1 MVKKRESKKHISER
15 EVTAAITRGGEIQH
29 KRRTYHVH
37 VGSALCMVP
46 ILKRRLFQLSFHR
59 LGPVLRSL
67 RHAQPPSLI
76 LAGFSWRSAS
86 SLHLLFLS
94 SAFNSS
100 PLLRLL
106 LKGGPLFLLKSY
118 HRIDRLLGR
127 SIGGRREH
135 GVLAAYASPWRLF
148 SEHARFQTYPAKK
161 QKFIPDLRP
170 LI

>member
-1 MVKKRESKKHISER
+1 MFMWGQDCV
-15 EVTAAITRGGEIQH
+15 
-29 KRRTYHVH
+29 
-37 VGSALCMVP
+37 VP
-46 ILKRRLFQLSFHR
+46 ILKQRLFQLSFHR

-76 LAGFSWRSAS
+76 LAGFSWWAAS
-86 SLHLLFLS
+86 SLHRPFLS

-135 GVLAAYASPWRLF
+135 GVPAAYASPWRLF
-148 SEHARFQTYPAKK
+148 FWACSIPNISGEK

-170 LI
+170 LIWWRPEFKAPPPSKEVFEDAIFSDVPYNEI